1 MERTVLHWGE
11 MGSRWGV
18 NRSVG
23 QIHALLYLTGRPLTA
38 EEIAETL
45 SMARSNV
52 STSLREL
59 MNWNLVRRVHM
70 LGDRRDHFEAEAD
83 HWQMLMTIVEGRKLR
98 EIDPT
103 LSLLRTC
110 MLEAEEDKRL
120 DATSKERIASM
131 LEFLETL
138 ANWYDDVRRLPKG
151 TLLSL
156 MKLGS
161 KIGRFV
167 GKAKK

>member
-59 MNWNLVRRVHM
+59 MNWHLVRRVHL

-83 HWQMLMTIVEGRKLR
+83 LWQMLLTIVEGRKVR

-103 LSLLRTC
+103 LTLLRTC
-110 MLEAEEDKRL
+110 VLEADDDKRL
-120 DATSKERIASM
+120 DATSKQRIADM
-131 LEFLETL
+131 LQFLETL
-138 ANWYDDVRRLPKG
+138 SAWYEDVRRLPKG
-151 TLLSL
+151 TLVTL
-156 MKLGS
+156 MKMGA

-167 GKAKK
+167 GKDRG